1 MKADGLSCFELPL
14 SWEAYGDSIWSMKKL
29 LIIGATGQVGQ
40 EMLRMALQ
48 HPEILRVVAPSRRPL
63 PSHAK
68 LENPIV
74 NFDCLPEDAPWW
86 KADFA
91 LCALGTT
98 LRQAKSRAAF
108 YRVDHDYVLTVA
120 GLSHLAGTPT
130 FGLVSSL
137 GANPLSRVFYLRVK
151 GEVERDLAAL
161 RFTSLVIV
169 RPSLLIGGP
178 RSSARPLEAVGLF
191 LGARLASLLPRRY
204 RAVSTRNVASTLFFA
219 AFQAPSG
226 VHLIESEQLSE

>member
-1 MKADGLSCFELPL
+1 MKT
-14 SWEAYGDSIWSMKKL
+14 L

-40 EMLRMALQ
+40 EVLQMALQ

-74 NFDCLPEDAPWW
+74 NFDSLPEDAPWW

-91 LCALGTT
+91 LCTLGTT
-98 LRQAKSRAAF
+98 LRQAKSRGAF
-108 YRVDHDYVLTVA
+108 YRVDHDYVLTMA
-120 GLSHLAGTPT
+120 GLAHLAGTPT

-151 GEVERDLAAL
+151 GEIERDLAAL
-161 RFTSLVIV
+161 GFTSLVIV

-178 RSSARPLEAVGLF
+178 RSNSRPLEAVGLF
-191 LGARLASLLPRRY
+191 LGAHLAALLPQRY
-204 RAVSTRNVASTLFFA
+204 RAVSTRNVARALFA
-219 AFQAPSG
+219 AALRSPAGF
-226 VHLIESEQLSE
+226 HLIESEKLSD